1 MKKNVGSQE
10 SQQLL
15 NLLPITT
22 TNLVLLNYNTT
33 NTRNSLKRPQF
44 LYNLNGYTILI
55 LISYSLNKTQ
65 QQVLFSKFNLLI
77 NNIIKDKYLNK

>member
-44 LYNLNGYTILI
+44 LYNLNGYNNTNT
-55 LISYSLNKTQ
+55 YF
-65 QQVLFSKFNLLI
+65 LFSQQNTTTRTF
-77 NNIIKDKYLNK
+77 

>member
-44 LYNLNGYTILI
+44 LYNLNGYNNTNTYFIF
-55 LISYSLNKTQ
+55 SQ
-65 QQVLFSKFNLLI
+65 QNTTTSTF
-77 NNIIKDKYLNK
+77 